1 MSIIIL
7 TPPAI
12 AVRTEGR
19 EARKAHSTWPSTSQ
33 AVYYRNTWVMV
44 IVSRAWYQAWAI
56 QQREQ
61 N

>member
-7 TPPAI
+7 SPPVI

-33 AVYYRNTWVMV
+33 AVYYRNTWDTL
-44 IVSRAWYQAWAI
+44 ILSRAWYQAWTI
-56 QQREQ
+56 
-61 N
+61 